1 MRRWELVLGGQVRQ
15 YSGRRYFRVPGA
27 AQRGG
32 TNGIPAKQKEK
43 RHLIHRLPSLSKLSF
58 YPCTILDHDYD
69 YSPSSHSIKSDI
81 TIEKI
86 ENSDPPLSLIQSP
99 LLSFLLF
106 LILSSKLSHSIS
118 TIVYWKIESNWIVST
133 RKGGTKG
140 AHEITSGRYL
150 IEKARPY
157 AYLVRR
163 RRPTGFLRYAAA
175 VATRRAASRRVVAR
189 AYLPVPVCPPIFQ
202 STRVCVCVVRSGA
215 RYEIPPVPLRRPSS
229 RPAAPSCFRFK
240 SIVLF
245 CAFLILISFF
255 KTIYIFH
262 IIYFLYDVYSIC
274 VLLLHYVIYLLY

>member
-1 MRRWELVLGGQVRQ
+1 MISRSRRSRIPILLSLLFKVLFYLSSSSYFFLPNCLIRSRQ
-15 YSGRRYFRVPGA
+15 
-27 AQRGG
+27 
-32 TNGIPAKQKEK
+32 
-43 RHLIHRLPSLSKLSF
+43 
-58 YPCTILDHDYD
+58 
-69 YSPSSHSIKSDI
+69 SS
-81 TIEKI
+81 IEKL
-86 ENSDPPLSLIQSP
+86 NR
-99 LLSFLLF
+99 
-106 LILSSKLSHSIS
+106 
-118 TIVYWKIESNWIVST
+118 IESFQRDS

-202 STRVCVCVVRSGA
+202 STRVCVCVRSGA
-215 RYEIPPVPLRRPSS
+215 RYEIPSVPLRRPSS